1 MAERKVTKKV
11 VKVEV
16 DESAAERAASSDAA
30 GGDDSPRA
38 DWKPSAEAK
47 GQATGL
53 RWGAAAFW
61 AGALVGEGLAIYW
74 LLWLEPFKPSVSA
87 PWYQNSETA
96 LWLLLGM
103 LVGIGLLA
111 VAGSQLWKK
120 ANRLDP
126 ARKSEPV
133 RFFVQ
138 NQLGAII
145 TMIAFLPLIIL
156 IFLNKDM
163 DGKQKG
169 IAGAV
174 GIVVLIVA
182 TLLGASFN
190 PPSVEQYA
198 NEGQIDEYTAI
209 VQELTGQDS
218 VTWTAGGSVYHLCLE
233 ASAVNRES
241 ADNAIYEG
249 TVDAAHADGKE
260 GLTLQVEQ
268 ELGECGQPEPENLDE
283 LEAEIRELRDS
294 VEQDNA
300 PAEEPAEEPAG

>member
-1 MAERKVTKKV
+1 MAERKTTKKV
-11 VKVEV
+11 VRVEV
-16 DESAAERAASSDAA
+16 DESASERAASSDEPA
-30 GGDDSPRA
+30 ST
-38 DWKPSAEAK
+38 DWKSTAEAK

-53 RWGAAAFW
+53 RWGAWGFW
-61 AGALVGEGLAIYW
+61 AGALIGEGLAIYW
-74 LLWLEPFKPSVSA
+74 LLWLEPFKPAASA
-87 PWYQNSETA
+87 PWYLNSETA

-126 ARKSEPV
+126 AKKSEPF

-198 NEGQIDEYTAI
+198 NEGQIPEYTAI
-209 VQELTGQDS
+209 VQELTGADY
-218 VTWTAGGSVYHLCLE
+218 VTWTQSGDVYHLCLD
-233 ASAVNRES
+233 ASAVNRDS
-241 ADNAIYEG
+241 ADGAIYEG
-249 TVDAAHADGKE
+249 TVDAAHADGKD

-268 ELGECGQPEPENLDE
+268 ELGECGLPAPENLDE
-283 LEAEIRELRDS
+283 LETEIRELRET
-294 VEQDNA
+294 VEVDNA
-300 PAEEPAEEPAG
+300 PAEDAPVEEPAEEPAG

>member
-16 DESAAERAASSDAA
+16 DESPAERATSSSDGD
-30 GGDDSPRA
+30 GGPRA

-47 GQATGL
+47 GTATGL

-61 AGALVGEGLAIYW
+61 AGALLGEGLAIYW

-96 LWLLLGM
+96 LWLLIAM

-126 ARKSEPV
+126 ARKAEPV

-190 PPSVEQYA
+190 PPSVEEYA
-198 NEGQIDEYTAI
+198 NEGQIDDYTAI

-218 VTWTAGGSVYHLCLE
+218 VTWTASGTVYHLCLE

-241 ADNAIYEG
+241 VDNAIYEG

-268 ELGECGQPEPENLDE
+268 ELGECGLPEPENLDE
-283 LEAEIRELRDS
+283 IEGEIRQLRDS
-294 VEQDNA
+294 VEQDA
-300 PAEEPAEEPAG
+300 VPTE

>member
-61 AGALVGEGLAIYW
+61 AGALIGEGLAIYW

-182 TLLGASFN
+182 ALLGASFN

-209 VQELTGQDS
+209 V
-218 VTWTAGGSVYHLCLE
+218 HLCLE

-268 ELGECGQPEPENLDE
+268 ELGECGLPEPENLDE

>member
-1 MAERKVTKKV
+1 MAERKTTKKV
-11 VKVEV
+11 VRVEV
-16 DESAAERAASSDAA
+16 DETAAERAESTEAGAST
-30 GGDDSPRA
+30 
-38 DWKPSAEAK
+38 DWKPTAEAK
-47 GQATGL
+47 SQATGL
-53 RWGAAAFW
+53 RWGAWGFW
-61 AGALVGEGLAIYW
+61 AAALIGEALAIYW
-74 LLWLEPFKPSVSA
+74 LLWLEPFKPAVSA
-87 PWYQNSETA
+87 PWFVNSETA

-103 LVGIGLLA
+103 LLGIGLLA

-126 ARKSEPV
+126 AKKSEPF

-198 NEGQIDEYTAI
+198 NEGQIPEYTAI
-209 VQELTGQDS
+209 VEELTGQDY
-218 VTWTAGGSVYHLCLE
+218 VTWTQSGSVYHLCLD
-233 ASAVNRES
+233 ASAVNRVS
-241 ADNAIYEG
+241 ADGAIYEG

-268 ELGECGQPEPENLDE
+268 ELGECGLPEPENLDE
-283 LEAEIRELRDS
+283 LEAEIRELRETVD
-294 VEQDNA
+294 VDNA